1 MIQQIKVV
9 SIQRMVIYDD
19 KIDFSLDSIS
29 GNTLV
34 VYTMESYNDVIS
46 SYIVNSVISRG
57 MPKNKDTE
65 KVFRREI
72 KLRQR
77 EGV

>member
-1 MIQQIKVV
+1 M
-9 SIQRMVIYDD
+9 
-19 KIDFSLDSIS
+19 DFSIDSIS

-34 VYTMESYNDVIS
+34 VYTMESYDDVIS
-46 SYIVNSVISRG
+46 SCIVDSVISRD

-72 KLRQR
+72 KLR
-77 EGV
+77 